1 MTKDLILTIDNGTQ
15 SLRTLVF
22 DAGGNLLARAQ
33 VAIPPYRSPQPGWAE
48 QDPMVFWQALCQ
60 ACLTLWQQGPIQPEQ
75 IAAVSLTTQR
85 NTLINVDI
93 HGNPLRPAIG
103 WPDQRRTEG
112 LKAIGGIWGFLFW
125 LAGATETANYLM
137 AEAEANWIMTHQP
150 EIWQQ
155 THKYLLLSGF
165 LTHKLTGK
173 FVDSVGCQV
182 GYLPFDFKS
191 QDWSP
196 RYDWKWQAVPVPPE
210 KLPQLIPP
218 AQSLGEI
225 SHDAS
230 LATGIPAGIPLIAAA
245 SDKACEVIGS
255 GCLDPNIGCLS
266 YGTTAT
272 INTTHSRYIEVIP
285 LIPPY
290 PSAVPG
296 HYSLEVQIFRG
307 YWMVSWFKKEFGL
320 KEEMLAEQQ
329 GVPTEYLFD
338 DLITSVPAGSDG
350 LILQPYW
357 TPGLRNPGPE
367 AHGAI
372 IGFSSQHTRA
382 HIYRSMLEG
391 IAYALREGAE
401 RTTKRSGIPITSLR
415 VAGGGSQ
422 SDAAMQLTADVFGLP
437 ASRPHIYDA
446 SGLGAAI
453 DTAVG
458 IGLHPTFETAVEQMT
473 RIKDT
478 FDPDPEVHQLYDQI
492 YRHVY
497 LKLYQQ
503 LKPLYKS
510 LLDINER
517 EHPPS

>member
-1 MTKDLILTIDNGTQ
+1 MTADLLLAIDNGTQ
-15 SLRTLVF
+15 SLRALVF
-22 DAGGNLLARAQ
+22 DKHGNLLTRSR
-33 VAIPPYRSPQPGWAE
+33 VDLPPYQSPHPGWAE
-48 QDPMVFWQALCQ
+48 QDPLVFWNALCD
-60 ACLTLWQQGPIQPEQ
+60 ACQQLWREGSIQPEQ

-85 NTLINVDI
+85 STMINLDAG
-93 HGNPLRPAIG
+93 GNPLRPAIG
-103 WPDQRRTEG
+103 WPDQRRTQG
-112 LKAIGGIWGFLFW
+112 LPPIGGIWGLLFR

-137 AEAEANWIMTHQP
+137 AEAEANWIIRHQP
-150 EIWQQ
+150 EIWSK
-155 THKYLLLSGF
+155 THKYVLLSAF
-165 LTHKLTGK
+165 LTHRLTGK

-182 GYLPFDFKS
+182 GYQPFDFKS
-191 QDWSP
+191 QWWSGKF
-196 RYDWKWQAVPVPPE
+196 DWKWQAVPIERE
-210 KLPQLIPP
+210 KLPDLVPP
-218 AQSLGEI
+218 AQSLGGITPE
-225 SHDAS
+225 AS

-255 GCLDPNIGCLS
+255 GCLESHIGCLS

-272 INTTHSRYIEVIP
+272 INTTHERYIEVIP

-320 KEEMLAEQQ
+320 REEMLAEQQ
-329 GVPTEYLFD
+329 GIPTEELFD
-338 DLITSVPAGSDG
+338 ELIKGVPPGSQG

-372 IGFSSQHTRA
+372 IGFSDFHTRA

-401 RTTKRSGIPITSLR
+401 RTSKRSGVPVTELR

-437 ASRPHIYDA
+437 AARPHIYDA

-453 DTAVG
+453 DAAVG
-458 IGLHPTFETAVEQMT
+458 IGLHPNFKQAVAEMT
-473 RIKDT
+473 RVRDT
-478 FDPDPEVHQLYDQI
+478 FRPDPDVHLKYNKI
-492 YRHVY
+492 YREVY
-497 LKLYQQ
+497 LKLYSQ
-503 LKPLYKS
+503 LQPLYKT
-510 LLDINER
+510 LRQIDPE
-517 EHPPS
+517 